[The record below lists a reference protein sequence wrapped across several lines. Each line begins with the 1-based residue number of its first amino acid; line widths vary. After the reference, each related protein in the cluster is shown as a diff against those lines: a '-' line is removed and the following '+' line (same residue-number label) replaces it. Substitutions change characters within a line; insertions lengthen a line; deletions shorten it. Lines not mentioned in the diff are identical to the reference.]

1 MDLNTVNMIAA
12 SRVVKTKPTTIC
24 SRLFALPNHLSVKFP
39 TDNRQNSGLRVLPIL
54 LGFKSHRLFALLALS
69 EVTCQAGN

>member
-12 SRVVKTKPTTIC
+12 SRVVKTKPFKV
-24 SRLFALPNHLSVKFP
+24 L
-39 TDNRQNSGLRVLPIL
+39 NSLQIIGKNFGLRVLSIL
-54 LGFKSHRLFALLALS
+54 LGFKSHMLFALLALS

>member
-12 SRVVKTKPTTIC
+12 SRVVKTKP
-24 SRLFALPNHLSVKFP
+24 FKSVKFP
-39 TDNRQNSGLRVLPIL
+39 TDNRQNFGLRVLPIL